1 MPGKIPQNPPRSRVA
16 PPFPHQYYRLL
27 QINCAEIAAII
38 IALGPQEK
46 EKILLR
52 ILFVTSEAFPL
63 IKTGGLADVSGS
75 LPAALRNLG
84 EDVRLLIPGYR
95 QVLEKLRNP
104 RILLELQW
112 LPIVGNVT
120 LIAGEMPD
128 TGVPVMA
135 IACPQLYERDGGPYL
150 DPEGREW
157 LDNPL
162 RFGILSRVAA
172 ILGSHVSPLANWIP
186 DIVHF
191 NDWQGGLTPAFMRY
205 SGAPCAKSV
214 LGIHNLAFQGN
225 CAEEWVEKLGLPPEA
240 FHIEGLEYYGQLSF
254 LKAGVYYADSITTVS
269 PTYAAEIQTPEFG
282 FGMQGLLATRSEHIH
297 GILNG
302 IDTTEWNPTG
312 DPHLFHPY
320 DTEHLDQKQLIK
332 RELQQRLGLAQNAD
346 APLLGIVSRLTHQK
360 GLDLFLEC
368 AAPLL
373 ARGCQI
379 ALLGGG
385 EPLLEHGFWR
395 LSLNHPQQV
404 GVSIGYN
411 EPLSHQI
418 MAGADIFIMPSRFEP
433 CGLNQ
438 MYGLR
443 YGTPPVVR
451 RTGGLA
457 DSVCDA
463 TEASLEDG
471 SATGFVFDLADR
483 QALLNCVQRAIDLY
497 HDKPVWEKIQ
507 RNGMVRDL
515 GWNHSASIYRDV
527 YRSLL

>member
-1 MPGKIPQNPPRSRVA
+1 M
-16 PPFPHQYYRLL
+16 
-27 QINCAEIAAII
+27 
-38 IALGPQEK
+38 
-46 EKILLR
+46 R

-75 LPAALRNLG
+75 LPAALRNMG
-84 EDVRLLIPGYR
+84 EDVRVLIPGYR
-95 QVLEKLRNP
+95 PVLEKLRNP
-104 RILLELQW
+104 RLLLELKW
-112 LPIVGNVT
+112 LPLVGTVN
-120 LIAGEMPD
+120 LMAGEMPD
-128 TGVPVMA
+128 TGVPVIA
-135 IACPQLYERDGGPYL
+135 IACTQLFEREGGPYL

-162 RFGILSRVAA
+162 RFGILSRIAA
-172 ILGSHVSPLANWIP
+172 ILGSRASPLTHWIP

-191 NDWQGGLTPAFMRY
+191 NDWQGGLTPAFMRH

-225 CAEEWVEKLGLPPEA
+225 YAEEWVEKLGLPPAA
-240 FHIEGLEYYGQLSF
+240 FHIEGLEYFGQLSF

-269 PTYAAEIQTPEFG
+269 PTYAAEIQTEEFG
-282 FGMQGLLATRSEHIH
+282 FGMQGLLTSRARDIH

-302 IDTTEWNPTG
+302 IDTSEWNPAI
-312 DPHLFHPY
+312 DPHLPHPY
-320 DTEHLDQKQLIK
+320 DADHLDQKRLGKQV
-332 RELQQRLGLAQNAD
+332 LQQRLGLAQDAD
-346 APLLGIVSRLTHQK
+346 APMLGVVSRLTNQK
-360 GLDLFLEC
+360 GLDLLLEC

-373 ARGCQI
+373 AQGCQI
-379 ALLGGG
+379 VLLGGG

-395 LSLNHPQQV
+395 LSLNYPQQV
-404 GVSIGYN
+404 SVNIGYN

-457 DSVCDA
+457 DSICD
-463 TEASLEDG
+463 TSEASLNDG
-471 SATGFVFDLADR
+471 SATGFVFDLAD
-483 QALLNCVQRAIDLY
+483 APSLLACIQRAIDQY
-497 HDKPVWEKIQ
+497 RDKASWEQIQ
-507 RNGMVRDL
+507 KNGMARDL
-515 GWNHSASIYRDV
+515 GWDHSAQAYRDV
-527 YRSLL
+527 YRSLLVAE

>member
-1 MPGKIPQNPPRSRVA
+1 
-16 PPFPHQYYRLL
+16 
-27 QINCAEIAAII
+27 
-38 IALGPQEK
+38 
-46 EKILLR
+46 LR

-75 LPAALRNLG
+75 LPAALRNMG
-84 EDVRLLIPGYR
+84 EDVRVLIPGYR
-95 QVLEKLRNP
+95 PVLEKLRNP
-104 RILLELQW
+104 RLLLELKW
-112 LPIVGNVT
+112 LPLVGTVN
-120 LIAGEMPD
+120 LMAGEMPD
-128 TGVPVMA
+128 TGVPVIA
-135 IACPQLYERDGGPYL
+135 IACTQLFERDGGPYL

-162 RFGILSRVAA
+162 RFGILSRIAA
-172 ILGSHVSPLANWIP
+172 ILGSRASPLTHWIP

-191 NDWQGGLTPAFMRY
+191 NDWQGGLTPAFMRH

-225 CAEEWVEKLGLPPEA
+225 YAEDWVEKLGLPPAA
-240 FHIEGLEYYGQLSF
+240 FHIEGLEYFGQLSF

-269 PTYAAEIQTPEFG
+269 PTYAAEIQTEEFG
-282 FGMQGLLATRSEHIH
+282 FGMQGLLTSRARDIH

-302 IDTTEWNPTG
+302 IDTSEWNPAT
-312 DPHLFHPY
+312 DPHLPHPY
-320 DTEHLDQKQLIK
+320 DADHLDQKRLGKQV
-332 RELQQRLGLAQNAD
+332 LQQRLGLAQDAD
-346 APLLGIVSRLTHQK
+346 APMLGVVSRLTHQK
-360 GLDLFLEC
+360 GLDLLLEC

-373 ARGCQI
+373 AQGCQI
-379 ALLGGG
+379 VLLGGG

-395 LSLNHPQQV
+395 LSLNHPKQV
-404 GVSIGYN
+404 SVNIGYN

-457 DSVCDA
+457 DSICD
-463 TEASLEDG
+463 TSVASLKDG
-471 SATGFVFDLADR
+471 SATGFVFDLAD
-483 QALLNCVQRAIDLY
+483 APSLLACIQRAIDQY
-497 HDKPVWEKIQ
+497 QDKAGWEQIQ
-507 RNGMVRDL
+507 QNGMARDL
-515 GWNHSASIYRDV
+515 GWDHSAQAYRAV
-527 YRSLL
+527 YRSLLVTE